1 MKVLLMEVSSG
12 GGPLMEVLLVEVSS
26 GGGPPDGGP
35 PEGGQS
41 GGVPPVGGIIWWRY
55 RLEEVLLLEVPL
67 IEV

>member
-26 GGGPPDGGP
+26 GEGPPD
-35 PEGGQS
+35 
-41 GGVPPVGGIIWWRY
+41 GGIIWWRY